1 MSIILDK
8 RLRGINFDHV
18 VLYKNIYKLD
28 KQRAMSLST
37 KKMDLLARGIF
48 TCSFKRST
56 NRTVEGV
63 IDRNGLRHMSD
74 GPYKRHEPVVREAC
88 F

>member
-28 KQRAMSLST
+28 KRKRATCLST
-37 KKMDLLARGIF
+37 KKMDLLARGVF

-56 NRTVEGV
+56 NLTVAGV
-63 IDRNGLRHMSD
+63 INRNGLRHMSD
-74 GPYKRHEPVVREAC
+74 CPY
-88 F
+88 